1 MGSSEAELSSWKAR
15 GGGHI
20 QGGEGSQ
27 GHRQKIQKRG
37 QVIGSSTFPYV
48 TQLCLFFVVTLICH
62 LFARLGQLRLLQSLV
77 PATQGRQ
84 GVEEVEVLEET
95 TRYIQTLEQRLMDRL
110 RQQGLPA
117 RLAKLRQE
125 EEGESRVDEG
135 DEDEGL
141 LGLVHRTLGNEVAE
155 RVGLQQEEDKRE
167 EERLVREGVGLDP
180 DPVVGRRRRSQ
191 EVGGEE
197 VGMQDDERGEAEE
210 GGADCQSS

>member
-1 MGSSEAELSSWKAR
+1 MF
-15 GGGHI
+15 I
-20 QGGEGSQ
+20 
-27 GHRQKIQKRG
+27 I
-37 QVIGSSTFPYV
+37 I
-48 TQLCLFFVVTLICH
+48 IC

-77 PATQGRQ
+77 PATQGRE

-125 EEGESRVDEG
+125 EGEGVGGVEGHGDDE
-135 DEDEGL
+135 EL

-167 EERLVREGVGLDP
+167 EERLVREGVVDA
-180 DPVVGRRRRSQ
+180 RRSRRSQ
-191 EVGGEE
+191 GGGERVE
-197 VGMQDDERGEAEE
+197 EGGSQDDERGSEAAAVEEE
-210 GGADCQSS
+210 GGGDWQSS

>member
-1 MGSSEAELSSWKAR
+1 M
-15 GGGHI
+15 
-20 QGGEGSQ
+20 
-27 GHRQKIQKRG
+27 
-37 QVIGSSTFPYV
+37 
-48 TQLCLFFVVTLICH
+48 
-62 LFARLGQLRLLQSLV
+62 RLLQSLV

-125 EEGESRVDEG
+125 EGEPMVVG
-135 DEDEGL
+135 DEDDDEGL

-167 EERLVREGVGLDP
+167 EERLVREGVGRAEAE
-180 DPVVGRRRRSQ
+180 VSRGSRSQ
-191 EVGGEE
+191 GGGGEE
-197 VGMQDDERGEAEE
+197 GGRDDERGEAE
-210 GGADCQSS
+210 GRGDWQSS

>member
-1 MGSSEAELSSWKAR
+1 M
-15 GGGHI
+15 I
-20 QGGEGSQ
+20 
-27 GHRQKIQKRG
+27 III
-37 QVIGSSTFPYV
+37 V
-48 TQLCLFFVVTLICH
+48 C

-77 PATQGRQ
+77 PATQGRE

-125 EEGESRVDEG
+125 EGERVDGVEG
-135 DEDEGL
+135 HGDNEEL

-167 EERLVREGVGLDP
+167 EERLVREGVVDA
-180 DPVVGRRRRSQ
+180 RRPRRSQ
-191 EVGGEE
+191 GGGGGGVEE
-197 VGMQDDERGEAEE
+197 GGSQDDERGSEAAAAEEE
-210 GGADCQSS
+210 GGGDWQSS

>member
-1 MGSSEAELSSWKAR
+1 MGSVEAKLQSWKA
-15 GGGHI
+15 GGGV
-20 QGGEGSQ
+20 QLEGGEGGK
-27 GHRQKIQKRG
+27 GHCQKIQERG
-37 QVIGSSTFPYV
+37 EVRIRIKFSKSTLLV
-48 TQLCLFFVVTLICH
+48 SHLSFFI
-62 LFARLGQLRLLQSLV
+62 RLGQLRLLQSLV

-125 EEGESRVDEG
+125 EGEPMVVG
-135 DEDEGL
+135 DEDDDEGL

-167 EERLVREGVGLDP
+167 EERLVREGEEVEDAIV
-180 DPVVGRRRRSQ
+180 DRTWKSQ
-191 EVGGEE
+191 GGGEE
-197 VGMQDDERGEAEE
+197 GGQDDERGEAEE
-210 GGADCQSS
+210 GGDWQSS

>member
-1 MGSSEAELSSWKAR
+1 MGSVEAKLQSWKA
-15 GGGHI
+15 GGGV
-20 QGGEGSQ
+20 QLEGGEGGK
-27 GHRQKIQKRG
+27 GHCQKIQERG
-37 QVIGSSTFPYV
+37 EVRIRIQDHPNFQNPLF
-48 TQLCLFFVVTLICH
+48 LCLTLSF
-62 LFARLGQLRLLQSLV
+62 LFTRLGQLRLLQSLV

-125 EEGESRVDEG
+125 EGEPMVVG
-135 DEDEGL
+135 DEDDDEGL

-167 EERLVREGVGLDP
+167 EERLVREGEEVEDAIV
-180 DPVVGRRRRSQ
+180 DRTWKSQ
-191 EVGGEE
+191 GGGEE
-197 VGMQDDERGEAEE
+197 GGQDDERGEAEE
-210 GGADCQSS
+210 GGDWQSS

>member
-1 MGSSEAELSSWKAR
+1 M
-15 GGGHI
+15 
-20 QGGEGSQ
+20 
-27 GHRQKIQKRG
+27 
-37 QVIGSSTFPYV
+37 
-48 TQLCLFFVVTLICH
+48 
-62 LFARLGQLRLLQSLV
+62 RLLQSLV

-125 EEGESRVDEG
+125 EGEPMVVG
-135 DEDEGL
+135 DEDDDEGL

-167 EERLVREGVGLDP
+167 EERLVREGEEVEDAIV
-180 DPVVGRRRRSQ
+180 DRTWKSQ
-191 EVGGEE
+191 GGGEE
-197 VGMQDDERGEAEE
+197 GGQDDERGEAE
-210 GGADCQSS
+210 GRGDWQSS

>member
-1 MGSSEAELSSWKAR
+1 M
-15 GGGHI
+15 
-20 QGGEGSQ
+20 
-27 GHRQKIQKRG
+27 
-37 QVIGSSTFPYV
+37 
-48 TQLCLFFVVTLICH
+48 
-62 LFARLGQLRLLQSLV
+62 

-125 EEGESRVDEG
+125 EGEPMVVG
-135 DEDEGL
+135 DEDDDEGL

-167 EERLVREGVGLDP
+167 EERLVREGEEVEDAIV
-180 DPVVGRRRRSQ
+180 DRTWKSQ
-191 EVGGEE
+191 GGGEE
-197 VGMQDDERGEAEE
+197 VGQDDERGEAEE
-210 GGADCQSS
+210 GGDWQSS